1 MYQSD
6 FIKSVKELSDK
17 YTIRAN
23 ESYSVK
29 WLNIYYDYNIVLSV
43 GLDNQYDL
51 DLRIPADK
59 FDKITYSH
67 KLYML
72 AAEFSL
78 TPVIERTAEGY
89 KLEENRKRIN
99 SIKEDAQQAIIEAR
113 SALRRSEHLSHSHEK
128 LNDSSKPEY
137 TGIRDTLGHKIFVGD
152 KVVPVNNY
160 EKLPGYILSK
170 IYTHKPEY
178 RLMPRYVR
186 TCGEPFKVNKD
197 SYLYGHWIARSVSL
211 GSTFGIEDY
220 NFGKNLFRIH

>member
-1 MYQSD
+1 MFQSD
-6 FIKSVKELSDK
+6 FITSVKELSDK
-17 YTIRAN
+17 YTIWIN

-29 WLNIYYDYNIVLSV
+29 RMDVYYDYNLVLSV
-43 GLDNQYDL
+43 GLENQYDL
-51 DLRIPADK
+51 DLKIPADK
-59 FDKITYSH
+59 FDRITYSH

-78 TPVIERTAEGY
+78 TPVVERTAEGWI
-89 KLEENRKRIN
+89 LDVTRKQIN
-99 SIKEDAQQAIIEAR
+99 SIEEEVRQASIK
-113 SALRRSEHLSHSHEK
+113 SKVALHRSEHLSHNREK
-128 LNDSSKPEY
+128 SNYGSKPEY

-160 EKLPGYILSK
+160 EKLPGYIISK

-197 SYLYGHWIARSVSL
+197 SYLYGHWIARSVSI
-211 GSTFGIEDY
+211 GSTFGIDDY
-220 NFGKNLFRIH
+220 NFGKNLFRLH

>member
-89 KLEENRKRIN
+89 KLEEALKRIN
-99 SIKEDAQQAIIEAR
+99 SMKEEVRQASIKSKA
-113 SALRRSEHLSHSHEK
+113 ALRRSEHLSHSREK

-160 EKLPGYILSK
+160 KELPGYIISD
-170 IYTHKPEY
+170 IYTRKPEY

-211 GSTFGIEDY
+211 GSTFGIEGY
-220 NFGKNLFRIH
+220 NFGKDLFRIH

>member
-51 DLRIPADK
+51 DLRITADK

-78 TPVIERTAEGY
+78 TPVVERTPEGRM
-89 KLEENRKRIN
+89 LEATCKQIN
-99 SIKEDAQQAIIEAR
+99 SIKEEVRQASIK
-113 SALRRSEHLSHSHEK
+113 SKDALRRSEHLSHSHEK

-160 EKLPGYILSK
+160 ENLPGYIISK

-186 TCGEPFKVNKD
+186 TCGDPFKVNKD
-197 SYLYGHWIARSVSL
+197 SYLYGHWIARNVST
-211 GSTFGIEDY
+211 GSTFGVDDY
-220 NFGKNLFRIH
+220 NFGKDLFRIH

>member
-99 SIKEDAQQAIIEAR
+99 SIKEEVRQASIK
-113 SALRRSEHLSHSHEK
+113 SKDALRRSEHLSHSHEK

-186 TCGEPFKVNKD
+186 TCGEPFKVSKD
-197 SYLYGHWIARSVSL
+197 SYLYGHWIARNVST
-211 GSTFGIEDY
+211 GSTFGVDDY
-220 NFGKNLFRIH
+220 NFGKDLFRIH

>member
-17 YTIRAN
+17 YTIWIN

-29 WLNIYYDYNIVLSV
+29 RLDVYYDYNLVLSV
-43 GLDNQYDL
+43 GLENQYDL
-51 DLRIPADK
+51 DLKIPADK
-59 FDKITYSH
+59 FDRITYSH

-78 TPVIERTAEGY
+78 TPVVERTAEGQM
-89 KLEENRKRIN
+89 LEATRKQIN
-99 SIKEDAQQAIIEAR
+99 SIKEEVRQASIKSKA
-113 SALRRSEHLSHSHEK
+113 ALRRSEHLIHSHEK

-160 EKLPGYILSK
+160 EKLPGYIISK

-197 SYLYGHWIARSVSL
+197 SYLYGHWIARNVST
-211 GSTFGIEDY
+211 GSTFGVDDY
-220 NFGKNLFRIH
+220 NFGKDLFRIH